1 MGILFFFL
9 DPNHH
14 TVRCPGGQRHHGQ
27 KEVGH
32 GGGDVFLGN
41 HFLFFL
47 GKSGM
52 VESSGELMVPKRFK
66 FCGDVQYILYMY
78 TGYIYMYI
86 RICIDILM
94 NIFNDMPSRGFFK
107 MSRLEAFVFT
117 LGPRCCEAAR
127 KEILFGSYFFHVASV
142 AFFWERRIYGS
153 VLPF

>member
-1 MGILFFFL
+1 MS
-9 DPNHH
+9 
-14 TVRCPGGQRHHGQ
+14 GGQRHHGQ

-66 FCGDVQYILYMY
+66 VCGDVQYILYMY

-86 RICIDILM
+86 YINICIHILM
-94 NIFNDMPSRGFFK
+94 IIYNDMPSRLSLK
-107 MSRLEAFVFT
+107 MSRLEPPSLPFGGAVRRLERRSFSVPTSFT
-117 LGPRCCEAAR
+117 WLRWHF
-127 KEILFGSYFFHVASV
+127 FGK
-142 AFFWERRIYGS
+142 RRIYS
-153 VLPF
+153 MFFPFEKGGAKLVEKIDVIW